1 MTAGQAQVNITVRRE
16 THVSHETLLSKI
28 GTLVIGMF
36 ASVKMVV
43 EDVSDQ
49 HETGYNQGYSE
60 IKQAACFMLM
70 SDTCEIAYRSCKIMS
85 TSTSIP
91 GTLYQGIKTLPK
103 EKATM
108 TDSKNI
114 AALLGP
120 TMIAIGTSEAL
131 TFRIFATNIAPLIS
145 LNGLLLFV
153 AGLSIVRFHNRWT
166 RDWPVIVTL
175 VGWGFILVG
184 LFRMFAP
191 EVQQAGQNA
200 PTTIITALLV
210 GAIGLFLT
218 FKAYFGREDNK
229 TAVR

>member
-1 MTAGQAQVNITVRRE
+1 
-16 THVSHETLLSKI
+16 
-28 GTLVIGMF
+28 
-36 ASVKMVV
+36 
-43 EDVSDQ
+43 
-49 HETGYNQGYSE
+49 
-60 IKQAACFMLM
+60 
-70 SDTCEIAYRSCKIMS
+70 
-85 TSTSIP
+85 
-91 GTLYQGIKTLPK
+91 
-103 EKATM
+103 M

-114 AALLGP
+114 AGLIGP

-131 TFRIFATNIAPLIS
+131 NFRIFATNNAPLIS
-145 LNGLLLFV
+145 LNGGLLFV
-153 AGLSIVRFHNRWT
+153 AGLAIVRVHNRWT

-175 VGWGFILVG
+175 VGWLGILGG

-200 PTTIITALLV
+200 PTTIITAILF